1 MRITDSYMEL
11 RTTIIEQIITRL
23 KTSIQE
29 LEETLQSEKASLYG
43 ETKSSAGDKYE
54 TQREMIQGEIQRT
67 KSQWSLKN
75 EQLESLYGIIAWE
88 QQAIEKLSNSSSNSI
103 SSESAENHSNHPF
116 SIIRNGS
123 IVQLIPAIAAPNSN
137 SKMAGNNTTPSHP
150 PKNHPPKENDRTSIN
165 SDGMWLFIG
174 VSLGDIK
181 IGLPIESDSSK
192 MPEHSNASDITDSK
206 STHTY
211 TTSYNFKTLTIESPL
226 GKVLLGKKSGETFA
240 LNGKSFLVLNC
251 F

>member
-1 MRITDSYMEL
+1 MCSNHHLSLKFMRFRDSIL
-11 RTTIIEQIITRL
+11 EQIITHL
-23 KTSIQE
+23 QSSIQE

-43 ETKSSAGDKYE
+43 ETKSRAGDKYE

-75 EQLESLYGIIAWE
+75 EQLESVYGIAAWE

-103 SSESAENHSNHPF
+103 SSESAENYSNHPF

-137 SKMAGNNTTPSHP
+137 SKIADNNTTHSYP
-150 PKNHPPKENDRTSIN
+150 PKNHPPKENDRKPIN

-174 VSLGDIK
+174 ISIGDLKVQLNEETEFSTPNQSNSLT
-181 IGLPIESDSSK
+181 L
-192 MPEHSNASDITDSK
+192 
-206 STHTY
+206 
-211 TTSYNFKTLTIESPL
+211 KTLTTESPL
-226 GKVLLGKKSGETFA
+226 GKLLLGKKSGETII
-240 LNGKSFLVLNC
+240 LNGKSFSVLNC